1 MDYVM
6 FAHNG
11 LYAETE
17 SHGTELGALI
27 ALVCLVTALVQSA
40 FVMLI
45 LQYQAIWQPGKN
57 VSKVAYSSEV
67 RGKTLSESNHCV
79 AC

>member
-1 MDYVM
+1 M

-45 LQYQAIWQPGKN
+45 LQYQAI
-57 VSKVAYSSEV
+57 
-67 RGKTLSESNHCV
+67 
-79 AC
+79 